1 MKQLIFIRHGSTAG
15 NLEKRYIGRTDEPL
29 CELGVRQIEAL
40 KAENFHGD
48 FLFCSPML
56 RTRQTAAILFT
67 QQSVTFVEDFRET
80 DFGIFEG
87 KTAAELSDSSEYRK
101 WLDSFC
107 LEPIP
112 QGGGPFKLQVLCRLE
127 HLLGQVLFHLAEL
140 ALQDADG
147 LATIVI
153 PEGVTLLKNSSL
165 AKTNSLKTVT
175 VLGME
180 TAFES
185 DDVFKDNQ
193 TYPKIKANI

>member
-56 RTRQTAAILFT
+56 RTRQTASILFP

-112 QGGGPFKLQVLCRLE
+112 QGESVAAFKARCC
-127 HLLGQVLFHLAEL
+127 
-140 ALQDADG
+140 
-147 LATIVI
+147 
-153 PEGVTLLKNSSL
+153 S
-165 AKTNSLKTVT
+165 
-175 VLGME
+175 
-180 TAFES
+180 AFERILQTLPDNS
-185 DDVFKDNQ
+185 CSVFVVHGGVIMAILERFAE
-193 TYPKIKANI
+193 PKRDFYDYHIGNGAFIRCACDCGNVLRIL